1 MNLNMLLHETV
12 SKSLV
17 VQYSTQTKLWWS
29 PDLMSALLILNCEH
43 QFLSFAMFGK
53 WWCKVVVPNM
63 GICFFEDKH
72 RIAGKG

>member
-1 MNLNMLLHETV
+1 VLSE
-12 SKSLV
+12 
-17 VQYSTQTKLWWS
+17 
-29 PDLMSALLILNCEH
+29 LLILNCEH